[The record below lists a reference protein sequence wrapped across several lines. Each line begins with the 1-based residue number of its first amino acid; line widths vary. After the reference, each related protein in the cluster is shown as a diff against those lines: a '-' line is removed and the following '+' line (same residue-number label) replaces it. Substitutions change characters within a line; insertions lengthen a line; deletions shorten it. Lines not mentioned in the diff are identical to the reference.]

1 MLFFAKTVSIHQ
13 VVVDPVDLLHVEE
26 LVTVS
31 VLIVCSVWPILIN
44 QVPVVVV
51 DIIRVGNGVVRV
63 FDLRFSLRLGL
74 LICV

>member
-1 MLFFAKTVSIHQ
+1 MSIHQ

-26 LVTVS
+26 LVTVG
-31 VLIVCSVWPILIN
+31 VLIVGSIRPILMN

-51 DIIRVGNGVVRV
+51 DIIRVGNGVVWV

-74 LICV
+74 LICVQLEVVD